1 MHTEDIGAMS
11 GEADNIGDVSNSLN
25 GTGDSEVSGLSHV
38 DAPSDGV
45 YIVCGVVIAMILVA
59 GIIVLLALFISKL
72 RKRDENSVRQDH
84 AILHSAQQ
92 QNNNHCNHNNNNSGT
107 ATPPA
112 VANGGTTIP
121 TVSATVIY
129 PPPIPTSTDAAALAN
144 GLTTP
149 RQFIWQNPATHPYAL
164 YSNDKETL
172 VHPLPSEQPGFCRG
186 FRKNLQGRWKRLVK
200 RKPINETYAIP
211 PELRDQL
218 KNIYVY

>member
-1 MHTEDIGAMS
+1 MVGT
-11 GEADNIGDVSNSLN
+11 N
-25 GTGDSEVSGLSHV
+25 GTM
-38 DAPSDGV
+38 
-45 YIVCGVVIAMILVA
+45 IAIRM
-59 GIIVLLALFISKL
+59 FRSKL

-164 YSNDKETL
+164 YSNDK
-172 VHPLPSEQPGFCRG
+172 V
-186 FRKNLQGRWKRLVK
+186 N
-200 RKPINETYAIP
+200 I
-211 PELRDQL
+211 L
-218 KNIYVY
+218 KFHIWYR